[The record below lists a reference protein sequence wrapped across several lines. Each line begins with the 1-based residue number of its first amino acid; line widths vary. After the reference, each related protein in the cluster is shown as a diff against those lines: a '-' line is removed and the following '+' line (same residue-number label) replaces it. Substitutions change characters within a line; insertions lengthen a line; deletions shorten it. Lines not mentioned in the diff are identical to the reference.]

1 MIIVVNCYLYAKLQ
15 IYTKKII
22 YDFFFYLEKLF
33 YSCYVVKVLTKQLL
47 GAPFSQLVC
56 ISPTF
61 IRSFADRYPF

>member
-1 MIIVVNCYLYAKLQ
+1 MPKCKYTQKNLYMI
-15 IYTKKII
+15 
-22 YDFFFYLEKLF
+22 FFYLEKLF